1 MLSEAANKAQNIDQA
16 RKKIEELSRS
26 IEHHRFLYY
35 VLDNAEISDAEFDKL
50 FKELDRLEKEY
61 PDLAL
66 PNSPTKTVGAPP
78 STEFK
83 QVKHRVPMLS
93 LANAMNVDELEKWG
107 ERLQRSLKELDLDE
121 QVSFVCEL
129 KIDGLSIALT
139 YKNGDFVEGATRGNG
154 EVGEDVTNNLKTIKS
169 LPTKLKPVE
178 VNGKQ
183 LVPQLVEVRGEVY
196 FPISSFTALN
206 KALEDEGEP
215 TFANPRNAGSG
226 SLRQKDPRK
235 TAKRKLGLWTY
246 FIYITDA
253 EFKERTKHFDNLALL
268 EAMGFPVEPN
278 RHHAATIGDVMQFCK
293 DWHEKRHKLDY
304 QTDGVVVKVN
314 ERDLW
319 VKLGA
324 TSHSPRW
331 AIAFKYPPEEA
342 DTIVEDIH
350 FDVGRTGAVTP
361 VAWLKPVHLA
371 GTTVKRATLHNAEQ
385 IKRLDLRIGDTVVVR
400 KAGEII
406 PEVLNVKVDK
416 RPAGTEPF
424 VYPTHCPI
432 CNTQLERIGQEVVY
446 RCPNIY
452 GCRAQIQRRI
462 VHWVGRDAMDI
473 DGVGES
479 LIEQLVE
486 HHLVESPAD
495 LYKLTEEQLLS
506 LERMGKKS
514 AQNILAAIAAS
525 KKRALANLIFALG
538 IRHVGSSGAELL
550 AEKFAS
556 MPNLMQSDAEEI
568 AQIEGIGAK
577 IAAAVVEYFTHQPN
591 LELIEQL
598 AAAGVSMESAETTKQ
613 SVAQTLTGKSFVL
626 TGTLATMERS
636 DAEKSIK
643 SRGGKISSSV
653 SKKTDFVVVG
663 ASPGSKLARAEELG
677 ITVIDEA
684 AFKKLLNDEETNG

>member
-1 MLSEAANKAQNIDQA
+1 
-16 RKKIEELSRS
+16 
-26 IEHHRFLYY
+26 
-35 VLDNAEISDAEFDKL
+35 
-50 FKELDRLEKEY
+50 
-61 PDLAL
+61 
-66 PNSPTKTVGAPP
+66 
-78 STEFK
+78 
-83 QVKHRVPMLS
+83 
-93 LANAMNVDELEKWG
+93 
-107 ERLQRSLKELDLDE
+107 
-121 QVSFVCEL
+121 
-129 KIDGLSIALT
+129 
-139 YKNGDFVEGATRGNG
+139 
-154 EVGEDVTNNLKTIKS
+154 
-169 LPTKLKPVE
+169 
-178 VNGKQ
+178 
-183 LVPQLVEVRGEVY
+183 
-196 FPISSFTALN
+196 
-206 KALEDEGEP
+206 
-215 TFANPRNAGSG
+215 
-226 SLRQKDPRK
+226 
-235 TAKRKLGLWTY
+235 
-246 FIYITDA
+246 
-253 EFKERTKHFDNLALL
+253 
-268 EAMGFPVEPN
+268 
-278 RHHAATIGDVMQFCK
+278 
-293 DWHEKRHKLDY
+293 
-304 QTDGVVVKVN
+304 
-314 ERDLW
+314 
-319 VKLGA
+319 
-324 TSHSPRW
+324 
-331 AIAFKYPPEEA
+331 
-342 DTIVEDIH
+342 
-350 FDVGRTGAVTP
+350 
-361 VAWLKPVHLA
+361 
-371 GTTVKRATLHNAEQ
+371 
-385 IKRLDLRIGDTVVVR
+385 
-400 KAGEII
+400 
-406 PEVLNVKVDK
+406 
-416 RPAGTEPF
+416 
-424 VYPTHCPI
+424 
-432 CNTQLERIGQEVVY
+432 
-446 RCPNIY
+446 
-452 GCRAQIQRRI
+452 
-462 VHWVGRDAMDI
+462 MDI